1 MHRKRAAR
9 EFAAIR
15 TDKQIP
21 SVCLTGEIYVRHDP
35 FANSFMI
42 RELEARGI
50 RVKFAH
56 FGEWIEYADI
66 VNKDILK
73 SANTPLDIIISHFIR
88 YMMFAMYRPMANA
101 LKWPKRHE
109 VGHILDTASVYL
121 RKDLIG
127 EEILTI
133 GTPLH
138 AYQNGEIDGV
148 VNVGPLE
155 CMPSKIA
162 ESQFYHLAENEGL
175 ISLNLSFN
183 GDPIPDS
190 VLDDFCFEV
199 KRRFEMRR
207 SSK

>member
-1 MHRKRAAR
+1 MN
-9 EFAAIR
+9 
-15 TDKQIP
+15 T
-21 SVCLTGEIYVRHDP
+21 IYKP
-35 FANSFMI
+35 IANI
-42 RELEARGI
+42 
-50 RVKFAH
+50 
-56 FGEWIEYADI
+56 
-66 VNKDILK
+66 
-73 SANTPLDIIISHFIR
+73 
-88 YMMFAMYRPMANA
+88 
-101 LKWPKRHE
+101 LKWPERHK
-109 VGHILDTASVYL
+109 VGHILDTAEKYL

-138 AYQNGEIDGV
+138 AYKKGEIDGV

-199 KRRFEMRR
+199 KRRFEMRQNCQTR
-207 SSK
+207 K